1 MRRLRSSMSACGT
14 ARVKGVTAS
23 FMDFFS
29 VSVQL
34 NLLTAEGDGRRTAR
48 IRSAHLNHMRRSFHE
63 CCREGPAHTSC
74 ADNDNLFHASPS
86 WPLRQDLRHI
96 RLVDTFNNESV
107 IRCPWLAMLRD
118 TYIAFAVIP
127 ILSGF
132 HVREFRNDDSLDRI
146 AFKDFMLSIG
156 DEHFD
161 RMTLHRCSDSR
172 PICFELFL
180 IDCLRSREYNVCRH
194 DRS

>member
-1 MRRLRSSMSACGT
+1 MRRKGLWRFRPSSARNPVRYRWQNRRWEVDRTRKACRCQAAQAASCKIRSTVSGQRRGDKYGQSWLSSFRFT
-14 ARVKGVTAS
+14 VTAP
-23 FMDFFS
+23 
-29 VSVQL
+29 
-34 NLLTAEGDGRRTAR
+34 
-48 IRSAHLNHMRRSFHE
+48 IMRRSFHE

-107 IRCPWLAMLRD
+107 IGCPLLAVLRD

-156 DEHFD
+156 
-161 RMTLHRCSDSR
+161 
-172 PICFELFL
+172 
-180 IDCLRSREYNVCRH
+180 
-194 DRS
+194 